1 MIFNKDILPQLD
13 SFHPRE
19 FSLEGAVIMAMN
31 IAYDEFITFSR
42 GEWSL
47 DNYQICI
54 SYTDDMDYISIAFL
68 PDPAHEINGI
78 PFEVAN
84 RGMYKN
90 GRGVEYI
97 YSLMDFS
104 MLQKILMR

>member
-1 MIFNKDILPQLD
+1 MIFNKHILPELD
-13 SFHPRE
+13 SFHPRD
-19 FSLEGAVIMAMN
+19 FNLPGSAIMAMS
-31 IAYDEFITFSR
+31 IAYDEFMIFSK

-54 SYTDDMDYISIAFL
+54 SYTDDMDYMSIAFL
-68 PDPAHEINGI
+68 PDPAYEINGI
-78 PFEVAN
+78 PFEVAS

-104 MLQKILMR
+104 LVKKILMR